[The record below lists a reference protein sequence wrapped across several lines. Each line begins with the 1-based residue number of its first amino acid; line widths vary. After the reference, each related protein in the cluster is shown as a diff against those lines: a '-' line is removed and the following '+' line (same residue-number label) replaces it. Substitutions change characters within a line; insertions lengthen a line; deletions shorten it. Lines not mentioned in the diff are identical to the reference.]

1 MDQQKLKKLRFSDA
15 VNAIESTPKAL
26 RKMLQNP
33 GLVLP
38 VPVSDGW
45 KEFSLVQIAV
55 LTIARRL
62 IEFGFSVESASRNAC
77 SALFESIL
85 GTSAAIDDDFT
96 AETFLRSICD
106 AYAIAY
112 FDEGQLTVVV
122 KREAQWPAMLH
133 SFQKRPVLVIP
144 IGAVVKRAFER
155 VLLGAEGDMSG
166 SADSLLYGLKE
177 FRFKFAVSEDE
188 LRALI
193 AEAEKIANG

>member
-1 MDQQKLKKLRFSDA
+1 MGQPKLKKLRFSDA
-15 VNAIESTPKAL
+15 ANAIESTPKAL

-55 LTIARRL
+55 LAIARRL

-77 SALFESIL
+77 SVLFESIL
-85 GTSAAIDDDFT
+85 GTSVATDDGFT

-133 SFQKRPVLVIP
+133 SFQKRPVIVIP
-144 IGAVVKRAFER
+144 IGAVVTRAFER

-166 SADSLLYGLKE
+166 SAVSLLYGLKE
-177 FRFKFAVSEDE
+177 FRFKFAVSDDE
-188 LRALI
+188 FRALI